1 MKKAVPVFFLFFIQ
15 ILSYDLSA
23 QVTGKIA
30 YSDTFVQGTN
40 YCPSSS
46 QYAGWGT
53 FRAKLDT
60 SNYKILSVTMKGTYD
75 ATGRTCSDSF
85 IARKLAARLKNPLTG
100 SDLTISCGG
109 NTWVVSELGSC
120 ISGGSCANTSDNV
133 GIAADGATH
142 ACNCYTPSYQMR
154 PIIGNGNWGGI
165 NTSSCPGSSQRMT
178 LEFTYRL
185 YPIDASVSTIYPP
198 DLCSNPNQLTVTIK
212 NAGSKTLD
220 SVWINWSLNGNLQT
234 TTYLKKK
241 LLMTK
246 DTTLTIKTGL
256 YYTPYTTYTLKVWTS
271 KPNGT
276 TDNYS
281 SNDTLKYIFT
291 YTGTPK
297 VPDAR
302 DTAICGSGIQLLTGK
317 PSNPGDTLIWYNSN
331 TGNTI
336 LGVGRFF
343 KTSFLSPGNYKYF
356 LGSAGKLVSNSLQT
370 NFNGG
375 NQQAGFMLNIAALQ
389 NSSID
394 SMAINIGATVGSLA
408 NIEVYYRDGGYV
420 GYETNASAW
429 TTLGKYTVTS
439 KGTGIPTS
447 IPTKISIPIGKT
459 YGFYIQTTN
468 APSFYLQYGNLVS
481 SVTADATMQ
490 ITTGVGVAL
499 NWGTTFT
506 GRNGNIR
513 LYYKIPSCI
522 SLRDS
527 MVLTV
532 KGKPTGAASIK
543 GSPFNSPN
551 SASTGTKLNPDIA
564 SFGKELNYELQPP
577 KGYNNL
583 GFGTTWIVTDVRVLI
598 SGGKSVPDGDTALK
612 LPTPTSNG
620 KMRFI
625 PSASLEDSIVTIYT
639 TVKDLITSRCDSL
652 IERSIYI
659 APTPKTNFSF
669 TNVCFG
675 TPIEFKNLTTLRSG
689 FVNYKWDFG
698 NGDTSNFSDPVY
710 NYPAFGSYNVKL
722 TAKTNFGIIKD
733 TVIKVTVYE
742 IPDIKFKIINA
753 CMGDSLSSI
762 NYTTIS
768 SGTIN
773 YKWDLGDGKTSNKVS
788 LKYRYINTGSYI
800 VTLTATA
807 NGCTN
812 SLSKKAYQFAK
823 PIADFS
829 VSGAC
834 SKNEIVF
841 SNKTTIGLEDRF
853 GSSWLFGDGS
863 GNNDYNPTHI
873 YLSAGTKTVKYI
885 ATSQFGCTD
894 SISKIIVIL
903 ASPEAAFTNGP
914 VCNVKPVIF
923 NNSSVEP
930 SGISTGF
937 LWDFGDGNTSFS
949 KNPQHNFSD
958 LGKKIIT
965 LVASGSNGCSTIIQK
980 EITVLQQPIVN
991 FEALDACIGSNI
1003 IFTNKTIGGGLIN
1016 YKWNFGDGDSSVLFS
1031 PIKKYGGSTASTYN
1045 VTLKAKNIGGCEDII
1060 TLPVNIREAPSCGF
1074 TFKSAGTG
1082 GFEFIFTPNVMS
1094 YPFYQWSFEGGGSSN
1109 AASPKHKFQA
1119 DGKYRVRAFMKTV
1132 DGCECLDTSQFV
1144 LVNHVGVSNFNME
1157 KSFKIFPNPNTG
1169 SFTIELDNPEKDFAI
1184 EVYDVMGKFVL
1195 KVERVEKVNLI
1206 DLHAASGIYL
1216 VKVKNGGAA
1225 WMKKVSVVR

>member
-1 MKKAVPVFFLFFIQ
+1 MKKILQ
-15 ILSYDLSA
+15 LYILSLTMVLSTNSQA
-23 QVTGKIA
+23 QSYGYIT
-30 YSDTFVQGTN
+30 YSDSFVSGVT
-40 YCPSSS
+40 YCPGSS
-46 QYAGWGT
+46 QYDGWGN
-53 FRAKLDT
+53 FRSKLDT

-75 ATGRTCSDSF
+75 KIGRTCADSF
-85 IARKLAARLKNPLTG
+85 IARKLADRLRNPGANLTLTCG
-100 SDLTISCGG
+100 SY
-109 NTWVVSELGSC
+109 TWIVAGLGSC
-120 ISGGSCANTSDNV
+120 IAGGSCALSADNV
-133 GIAADGATH
+133 GVAADGQAN
-142 ACNCYTPSYQMR
+142 ACQCTSAAYQLR
-154 PIIGNGNWGGI
+154 PIIGNTNWGAV
-165 NTSSCPGSSQRMT
+165 NTAGCGGGSQRMI
-178 LEFTYRL
+178 LEFGYRL
-185 YPIDASVSTIYPP
+185 YPTDASISAIAPLNVC
-198 DLCSNPNQLTVTIK
+198 DNPNKLTITLK
-212 NAGSKTLD
+212 NSGSKNLD
-220 SVWINWSLNGNLQT
+220 SVRIYWSLNGILQAT
-234 TTYLKKK
+234 SFLKKK
-241 LLMTK
+241 LLTTK
-246 DTTLTIKTGL
+246 DTTLTIKSGL
-256 YYTPYTTYTLKVWTS
+256 SFTSYTNNTIKVWSS
-271 KPNGT
+271 KPNGMQ
-276 TDNYS
+276 DDYN
-281 SNDTLKYIFT
+281 SNDTLNYSFIFF
-291 YTGTPK
+291 GTPNK
-297 VPDAR
+297 PDVM
-302 DTAICGSGIQLLTGK
+302 DTAICGSGTITLSGK
-317 PSNPGDTLIWYNSN
+317 SSHPKDTLIWYNSN
-331 TGNTI
+331 TSNTI
-336 LGVGRFF
+336 LGAGRYF
-343 KTSFLSPGNYKYF
+343 KTSYLSPGTYKFFAGAAGQLVSKYF
-356 LGSAGKLVSNSLQT
+356 QT
-370 NFNGG
+370 NFSGG
-375 NQQAGFMLNIAALQ
+375 NQQAGFMLDVKALQ
-389 NSSID
+389 NGSID
-394 SMAINIGATVGSLA
+394 SIAVNIGATSGTSA
-408 NIEVYYRDGGYV
+408 DIEVYYRDGGYS
-420 GYETNASAW
+420 GFETNTSAW
-429 TTLGKYTVTS
+429 TLLGKYAVKS
-439 KGTGIPTS
+439 KGTGNPTNIPA
-447 IPTKISIPIGKT
+447 KISIPTGKI

-468 APSFYLQYGNLVS
+468 APSFYLQYGNS
-481 SVTADATMQ
+481 SPTATNDGILQ

-499 NWGTTFT
+499 NWGSTFT
-506 GRNGNIR
+506 NRSGNIR
-513 LYYKIPSCI
+513 LYYKVPTCVSF
-522 SLRDS
+522 RDS
-527 MVLTV
+527 MLLTV
-532 KGKPTGAASIK
+532 KKKPTGALIIK
-543 GSPFNSPN
+543 GTPFNSPN
-551 SASTGTKLNPDIA
+551 VTTNGTPLDPDIVA
-564 SFGKELNYELQPP
+564 VGNEVNFELQPP
-577 KGYNNL
+577 MGYTNA
-583 GFGTTWIVTDVRVLI
+583 GFGTDWIITDLRVVKSNGI
-598 SGGKSVPDGDTALK
+598 SVSSSDTALK
-612 LPTPTSNG
+612 FPNSTSNG
-620 KMRFI
+620 KLKFI
-625 PSASLEDSIVTIYT
+625 PDASLEDSVITIYT
-639 TVKDLITSRCDSL
+639 TLLDLVTNKCDTL
-652 IERSIYI
+652 LQRTIYV
-659 APTPKTNFSF
+659 APTPKVNFSF
-669 TNVCFG
+669 TNICFG

-823 PIADFS
+823 PIANFS

-937 LWDFGDGNTSFS
+937 LWDFGDGNTSFT

-1109 AASPKHKFQA
+1109 LTSPKHKFQA

-1132 DGCECLDTSQFV
+1132 DGCECMDTSQFV
-1144 LVNHVGVSNFNME
+1144 LVNHVGVSNLNME